1 MSCVFQKQGLVPRK
15 VVPGQTDAPPG
26 RRLAECHRGGQRET
40 KHTSALVLT
49 QDRAY
54 SEARLG
60 VTTDPG
66 LQCYAVSSRFGR
78 KKVLFAT
85 MAVQTGFSFV
95 QIFSTNWEM
104 FTVLFAI
111 VGMGQISNY
120 VVAFILGR
128 NDFWVSMSLLAT
140 L

>member
-1 MSCVFQKQGLVPRK
+1 MPRVCQKRGLVPWK
-15 VVPGQTDAPPG
+15 VVPGQMGAPPG
-26 RRLAECHRGGQRET
+26 RRLTECHGEGEERTKPASVCLHPDTGQNLQG
-40 KHTSALVLT
+40 SLVSPLSLN
-49 QDRAY
+49 Y
-54 SEARLG
+54 VLF
-60 VTTDPG
+60 
-66 LQCYAVSSRFGR
+66 YRFGR

-128 NDFWVSMSLLAT
+128 NDFKVQGTFMQSAL
-140 L
+140 